1 MASDPLPTENRYTEN
16 RYIVPALAQ
25 GLGILSLFGS
35 DHRSFTAPEIAKKL
49 ALPRT
54 KVFRLLQTLQS
65 MDYLRCEP
73 DKRRFSLGPALLSRG
88 FEYLASL
95 DMVEVAQP
103 ILQRLRDRTGLS
115 AHMAIRDGREIIY
128 VSRFAARST
137 IASSVNIGTRFP
149 VHATIMGR
157 MTICEM
163 SDRELAQLFRDQP
176 LKRFTKQ
183 TPTTL
188 KALKALLAGDRARGY
203 AVSQAFFE
211 AGVSAIAAPVR
222 DGAGRIVAAINVTA
236 VNAHIDERAMHGELK
251 DAVLEAA
258 AKISCWL
265 YDSAVAGSAGFAKP
279 LPEAGKPVRG

>member
-1 MASDPLPTENRYTEN
+1 MASDPLPTENRYSEN

-128 VSRFAARST
+128 VSRFAARSP

-163 SDRELAQLFRDQP
+163 SDRELAHLFRDQP

-236 VNAHIDERAMHGELK
+236 VNAHIDEQAMHGELK
-251 DAVLEAA
+251 HAVLEAA
-258 AKISCWL
+258 SEVSRWL
-265 YDSAVAGSAGFAKP
+265 SRIGSAATENSP
-279 LPEAGKPVRG
+279 RS

>member
-1 MASDPLPTENRYTEN
+1 MASDPLPTENRYSEN

>member
-1 MASDPLPTENRYTEN
+1 MASDPLPTENRHSESRFTEN

-25 GLGILSLFGS
+25 GLGILSLFGG

-73 DKRRFSLGPALLSRG
+73 DKRRFSLGPALLGRG

-163 SDRELAQLFRDQP
+163 SEKELAQLFRDQP

-188 KALKALLAGDRARGY
+188 KALKALLARDRRRGY

-236 VNAHIDERAMHGELK
+236 VNAHIDEQAMHGELK

-258 AKISCWL
+258 GEVSRWL
-265 YDSAVAGSAGFAKP
+265 SRIGSAATENAP
-279 LPEAGKPVRG
+279 RS

>member
-1 MASDPLPTENRYTEN
+1 MASDPLPTENRYSEN

-163 SDRELAQLFRDQP
+163 SEKELAQLFRDQP

-188 KALKALLAGDRARGY
+188 KALKALLAGDRRRGY

-236 VNAHIDERAMHGELK
+236 VNAHIDEQAMHGELK

-258 AKISCWL
+258 GEVSRWL
-265 YDSAVAGSAGFAKP
+265 SRIGSAATENAP
-279 LPEAGKPVRG
+279 RS

>member
-35 DHRSFTAPEIAKKL
+35 DHRSFTAPEIAKEL

>member
-1 MASDPLPTENRYTEN
+1 MASDPLPTANK
-16 RYIVPALAQ
+16 YIVPALVQ
-25 GLGILSLFGS
+25 GLDILALFGG
-35 DHRSFTAPEIAKKL
+35 DRRSFTAPEIAKRL
-49 ALPRT
+49 SLPRT

-65 MDYLRCEP
+65 MDYLRCEQ
-73 DKRRFSLGPALLSRG
+73 DKRHFSLGPALLNRG

-128 VSRFAARST
+128 VSRFPARST

-157 MTICEM
+157 MTIFEM
-163 SDRELAQLFRDQP
+163 SDKELARLFRDQP
-176 LKRFTKQ
+176 LERFTRQ

-188 KALKALLAGDRARGY
+188 KALKALLAEDRVQGY

-211 AGVSAIAAPVR
+211 TGVSAIAAPVR

-251 DAVLEAA
+251 DSVLEAA
-258 AKISCWL
+258 ADISRWL
-265 YDSAVAGSAGFAKP
+265 CRTAPVEVSVISRKVAF
-279 LPEAGKPVRG
+279 

>member
-1 MASDPLPTENRYTEN
+1 MASDPLPTENRYSEN

-265 YDSAVAGSAGFAKP
+265 YDSAVAGSAGVAKP

>member
-1 MASDPLPTENRYTEN
+1 MASDPLPTEN

-163 SDRELAQLFRDQP
+163 SDKELAQLFRDQP

-236 VNAHIDERAMHGELK
+236 VNAHIDEQAMHGELK

-258 AKISCWL
+258 GEVSRWL
-265 YDSAVAGSAGFAKP
+265 SRIGSAATENSP
-279 LPEAGKPVRG
+279 RS